1 MKKICLM
8 AFAALLLISCNNS
21 QQKENTATVQS
32 TNTTADNTVKKTFD
46 NAESSDPN
54 NCIVGKYSID
64 NGNQDTYILE
74 IKNDETVVLYLA
86 RDASLKCYGSW
97 KKTANMKYALIKF
110 DDIAPN
116 VWDKVNVQ
124 YIPLRYPAMVEGWI
138 YLNSS
143 AYGAKNPEK
152 RWICK
157 RID

>member
-1 MKKICLM
+1 MKKFIFM
-8 AFAALLLISCNNS
+8 AFTALLVIGCNNS
-21 QQKENTATVQS
+21 QQKGNAATVAIE
-32 TNTTADNTVKKTFD
+32 TKDNTVKKTFD

-97 KKTANMKYALIKF
+97 GKTANMEYALIKF

-116 VWDKVNVQ
+116 VWDKINVQ
-124 YIPLRYPAMVEGWI
+124 YIPLRHPAMVEGWI
-138 YLNSS
+138 YLNTS
-143 AYGAKNPEK
+143 AYEAKNPEK
-152 RWICK
+152 RWTCK
-157 RID
+157 KIN